1 MQPEQ
6 KARQTIDSLLMAAG
20 WQVQDYLSLNLGA
33 GLGVAVRE
41 YPLATGGFADYLL
54 FVKRKAVGVIE
65 AKSEGT
71 TLGGVAEQSA
81 DYLEGIP
88 ERLRYDRQL
97 APFAYESTGTETFFR
112 DARDPDYR
120 SRRVFAFH
128 KPETLGEWL
137 TQADTLRSR
146 LRQLPPLMTDGL
158 RDCQIEAITNLEQ
171 SFARSRPRA
180 LIQMA
185 TGSGKTYTAVSFVY
199 RLIKFAGAKRIL
211 FLVDRGNLS
220 RQAFKEF
227 QQYVPPD
234 DGRKFTDLYNVQRM
248 TTNSLD
254 RVSKVCITTIQR
266 LYSMLRGEAELDESL
281 EEQSL
286 FETGTDQESPREVS
300 YNPHFS
306 IEDFDF
312 IITDECHRSI
322 YNLWRQVLEYYDAF
336 LIGLT
341 ATPSKQTFGFFNQNL
356 VMEYGHERAVADGV
370 NVPYDVYPIRTRIT
384 EQGSTVEA
392 GFQVDRRNRKT
403 RAVRWE
409 ELDEDLSYTGKKLDR
424 DVVAIDQIRT
434 VIRTFRDR
442 LPIEIFPGRTE
453 VPKTLIFAKNDAH
466 AEDILEMVR
475 EEFDKGNEFCKK
487 ITYQVKKA
495 EDLINQFRNSYNPRI
510 AVTVDMVSTGTDIKP
525 LECLL
530 FMRDVKSRNF
540 FDQMKGRG
548 TRTIPDTDFQAITQ
562 GAQHKTHFVIVD
574 AVGVCDRDKTDSR
587 PLERKRS
594 VPFDKLM
601 LGVAQGHQDCDR
613 IVSLAGRLAR
623 LDRKLSD
630 TDRSRIEATAGQPL
644 KQIINGLLDA
654 TDPDLQIERAKTQFQ
669 TKSPS
674 EAEQELAAEI
684 LAEEACLPFDSPQL
698 RQLLKELQSDAEQ
711 TIDRVS
717 VDELISAGFDAAAR
731 ERAESLVQ
739 NWRQFIENNKDEITA
754 LQILYNLPYGQRQL
768 SYDQIRQLAEAIQK
782 PPYRFRAEQLWQAY
796 EQLEVSKVKGR
807 PEKILTNLIS
817 LVRFA
822 IGETDVLEPFAE
834 GVNRRFETWLAQQD
848 EAGRGFSPE
857 QREWLGMI
865 RDHIATSLEIGSE
878 DFEDVPFNQKGGPL
892 KAVQLFGQDLGG
904 ILSELNEVLAA

>member
-6 KARQTIDSLLMAAG
+6 KARQTIDALLIAAG

-33 GLGVAVRE
+33 AVGVAVRE

-71 TLGGVAEQSA
+71 TLGGVADQSA
-81 DYLEGIP
+81 AYLEGIP
-88 ERLRYDRQL
+88 TRLRYDRQL
-97 APFAYESTGTETFFR
+97 SPFAYESTGTETFFR

-128 KPETLGEWL
+128 KPETLGKWL
-137 TQADTLRSR
+137 AEADTLRSR

-286 FETGTDQESPREVS
+286 FETGTDLEPPREVS
-300 YNPHFS
+300 YNPHFP

-392 GFQVDRRNRKT
+392 GFLVDKRNRKT

-409 ELDEDLSYTGKKLDR
+409 TLDEDLSYTGKKLDR

-466 AEDILEMVR
+466 AEDILKMVR

-630 TDRSRIEATAGQPL
+630 NDRSRIEATAGQPL

-654 TDPDLQIERAKTQFQ
+654 TDPDLQIELAKTQFQ
-669 TKSPS
+669 TEEPT
-674 EAEQELAAEI
+674 EAEQEQAAEI
-684 LAEEACLPFDSPQL
+684 LAEEACLPFDSPEL

-717 VDELISAGFDAAAR
+717 ADELISAGFDAAAR

-739 NWRQFIENNKDEITA
+739 NWRQFIEDNKDEITA

-782 PPYRFRAEQLWQAY
+782 PPYRFRADQLWQAY

-834 GVNRRFETWLAQQD
+834 VVNRRFETWLAQQD
-848 EAGRGFSPE
+848 EVGRGFSPE
-857 QREWLGMI
+857 QRKWLGMI

-892 KAVQLFGQDLGG
+892 KAVQLFGQDLGE